1 MNPEK
6 VNPVKT
12 KQKFSSFSVILTMI
26 ALMIIGAS
34 LIPKLNIRYTP
45 SLQQQELTL
54 TFYWYGASARVIE
67 QEVTS
72 KIEGVLA
79 SIKGIQEMR
88 SSTGKGW
95 GQITLEI
102 KKRKM
107 WMLSVLKPQP
117 SSNRYI
123 PIYRKK

>member
-102 KKRKM
+102 KKKG
-107 WMLSVLKPQP
+107 KCGCYPF
-117 SSNRYI
+117 
-123 PIYRKK
+123 

>member
-1 MNPEK
+1 
-6 VNPVKT
+6 
-12 KQKFSSFSVILTMI
+12 MI

-72 KIEGVLA
+72 KI
-79 SIKGIQEMR
+79 GIYQR
-88 SSTGKGW
+88 NSGNAFFNR
-95 GQITLEI
+95 
-102 KKRKM
+102 KRM
-107 WMLSVLKPQP
+107 GTNNP
-117 SSNRYI
+117 
-123 PIYRKK
+123 